1 MEWFGPLQCWP
12 SSEIKLALRQNG
24 GWNSISCMVMHGAFL
39 EFILPAR
46 QSFAGHSLFAFLV
59 LKHNVLAQRRIKIRF
74 FIIVCFC
81 MYIWKWIHV
90 MFSDTCSRNRRTKD
104 TLNHNCLHHGAVPWL
119 GDWVLHGPFCGYD
132 LFFHLLKRDYGIH
145 IGKACANFG
154 RTSRLLRSSRRS
166 KNIMVLR
173 CFKWSS
179 LWHGWTKEGTL
190 KQTPCVCAWNQSH
203 CLWICFF
210 VCWIAGIGNLNVVV

>member
-59 LKHNVLAQRRIKIRF
+59 LKHNVLAQRRIKICF

-90 MFSDTCSRNRRTKD
+90 MFSGTCSRNRRTED

-119 GDWVLHGPFCGYD
+119 GVGCYMVPFVV
-132 LFFHLLKRDYGIH
+132 
-145 IGKACANFG
+145 
-154 RTSRLLRSSRRS
+154 T
-166 KNIMVLR
+166 
-173 CFKWSS
+173 
-179 LWHGWTKEGTL
+179 
-190 KQTPCVCAWNQSH
+190 
-203 CLWICFF
+203 ICFF
-210 VCWIAGIGNLNVVV
+210 ISWKGTMGFTLGRHVQTSVEHPGSCVLPAAVRILWF